1 MRANSQEHNRGAR
14 QRDRTR
20 RLILDAAVLLMRS
33 GVIPTV
39 EEAAKHAEVSAA
51 TGYRYYRTHGALI
64 QEAVELAFPDQT
76 QVSLGGGSPEA
87 RIDRLMAEGFPRLVE
102 HEAFDRAVLRLAL
115 DQWLRQNA
123 KRDLR
128 EPPVKRPGRK
138 RFVDDIL
145 APLRDRVSAQRL
157 RRLELALGMVLG
169 IESFIALRDIY
180 GAEPGEIREVW
191 RWVCKA
197 MVRSALNQKRLAT

>member
-1 MRANSQEHNRGAR
+1 MRANSQEPDRGAR

-20 RLILDAAVLLMRS
+20 RLILNAAVVLMRS

-39 EEAAKHAEVSAA
+39 EEAAKHAEVSPA

-102 HEAFDRAVLRLAL
+102 HEAFDRAVLR
-115 DQWLRQNA
+115 
-123 KRDLR
+123 
-128 EPPVKRPGRK
+128 
-138 RFVDDIL
+138 
-145 APLRDRVSAQRL
+145 
-157 RRLELALGMVLG
+157 
-169 IESFIALRDIY
+169 
-180 GAEPGEIREVW
+180 
-191 RWVCKA
+191 
-197 MVRSALNQKRLAT
+197 SALNQKRLAT